1 MGKALKACKDKT
13 WDGRL
18 GSNGV
23 CSLSSGINNLTY
35 SMSDKFFAWPMSS
48 KLSDINFNLWTC
60 KKNLLCLQYYRQPQ
74 LLRKYIKNISTNML
88 KYYLIEIT
96 GVVDKIFS

>member
-23 CSLSSGINNLTY
+23 CSLSSGTSNLTY
-35 SMSDKFFAWPMSS
+35 SMSLRVLAWQTSS
-48 KLSDINFNLWTC
+48 KLSDNSFNLWTL
-60 KKNLLCLQYYRQPQ
+60 KNKL
-74 LLRKYIKNISTNML
+74 IKL
-88 KYYLIEIT
+88 
-96 GVVDKIFS
+96 F